1 MAVIETNDFP
11 RIRPGRYAA
20 FMGIVT
26 TAWKYPFAPVT
37 ARAFRASFFTF
48 KSYAIAVLVALLASA
63 LLDRGVSAHGSD
75 CFRTVGQEK
84 PATRAS
90 QAGEAQDKRPEPGKA
105 PATGE
110 QDINAQRIN
119 LKGVTDTA
127 AGENR
132 RNDNIHFNPVDNNAL
147 RDLNLRIGVSATA
160 VREFEPHNRYFS
172 AEYGTRPTTPIH
184 GALAPAARVH
194 GSVYET
200 HANSIFSAR
209 SYFQVGSVRPAR
221 ENSYGFILGTP
232 LGGRSA
238 MQLEGGQQK
247 VRGSVNGNVLVPGA
261 AERTPLTEDLEIRP
275 IVERILASYPAEL
288 PNRTDIDDR
297 ALNTNSPQ
305 HIDTD
310 RISAA
315 AERRFAGGNQLVAR
329 YSLTSQQVQSFQFVA
344 GQNYDSDVRAHVAR
358 ITWRREWGAGTVGE
372 LSAGFERLRTALM
385 PEARAAGASAMTFI
399 IQPVGTANNP
409 MLRAINDFQYEGRLY
424 RTGGNHSWSAG
435 FAVTRRQVNGSETSG
450 HRGSFFFADG
460 FGRDAV
466 TNLRMGTPI
475 RYTVTIGETA
485 RGFRNWLVTFYVG
498 DRWRVTPDLTLNLGL
513 RYELVTRP
521 VEVDDLDILP
531 FGCDCNNAA
540 PSVGLAYR
548 LPGTWGVMRSA
559 YGVHYG
565 QIFPVTYGQIRF
577 NPPRNIGLTVDQPN
591 MAHPLAGLDLTR
603 LGAETRSSLTEIS
616 PDLVVPY
623 SHQYNLTWEP
633 GSWDRAKLQL
643 AYVGSRTLKL
653 FSSWSMNRA
662 NPVDGIPQTLATVN
676 MRRPDPLHYI
686 IQRVGNGSR
695 AYYDA
700 ARISL
705 IVPQQ
710 RGWSFDAAYWFSK
723 SVDLNYN
730 FPETGFGSIPPPQS
744 DEMIHQDFK
753 GVSNFHQP
761 HAFLGRVSWDL
772 PSMGAMPGWVRNV
785 FGAWGLSLV
794 LLMKSGTPFT
804 VFAGSDAPGFGNV
817 DGETGDRVDVVDP
830 TVLGRTVG
838 DPDTSTQLLP
848 RSAFR
853 FISPTALR
861 GNIGRNTFRKGK
873 IANVNAAL
881 GRIWVLRQG
890 ESSLTVRAESINLF
904 NTPQFADPERNL
916 SSKTFG
922 RITNTLNMGRSFQ
935 FTLRLSF

>member
-1 MAVIETNDFP
+1 MALGLVD
-11 RIRPGRYAA
+11 
-20 FMGIVT
+20 
-26 TAWKYPFAPVT
+26 PV
-37 ARAFRASFFTF
+37 
-48 KSYAIAVLVALLASA
+48 
-63 LLDRGVSAHGSD
+63 GSAHGSA
-75 CFRTVGQEK
+75 CFPPVGQEK
-84 PATRAS
+84 PAAPPS
-90 QAGEAQDKRPEPGKA
+90 QAKEAQDKKPEPDKV
-105 PATGE
+105 PASGE

-147 RDLNLRIGVSATA
+147 RDLNLRLGVSATA
-160 VREFEPHNRYFS
+160 VTEFEPRNRYFS
-172 AEYGTRPTTPIH
+172 AEYGSRPGTPIH
-184 GALAPAARVH
+184 GNLPHPPRIR
-194 GSVYET
+194 GSVYEA
-200 HANSIFSAR
+200 HANSVFSAR
-209 SYFQVGSVRPAR
+209 SYFQVGAVKPAR
-221 ENSYGFILGTP
+221 ENNYGFVLGAP
-232 LGGRSA
+232 LGEKSA
-238 MQLEGGQQK
+238 FQLEGGQQK
-247 VRGSVNGNVLVPGA
+247 IRGSVNGNVLVPGA
-261 AERTPLTEDLEIRP
+261 AERTPLTDDPEIRP
-275 IVERILASYPAEL
+275 IVERILAAYPAEL

-305 HIDTD
+305 RIDTD
-310 RISAA
+310 RLTAA
-315 AERRFAGGNQLVAR
+315 ADRNFGAGNQLVAR
-329 YSLTSQQVQSFQFVA
+329 YALTSQKVQSFQFVA

-358 ITWRREWGAGTVGE
+358 ITWRRTSSAGMVGE
-372 LSAGFERLRTALM
+372 LSAGFERLRTSLM
-385 PEARAAGASAMTFI
+385 PEARASGASAMTFI
-399 IQPVGTANNP
+399 IQAVGTANNP
-409 MLRAINDFQYEGRLY
+409 MHRAINDFQYEGQIG
-424 RTGGNHSWSAG
+424 RTGRAHAWAAG
-435 FAVTRRQVNGSETSG
+435 FGVTRRQFNGSEASG
-450 HRGSFFFADG
+450 HRGSFFFADS

-475 RYTVTIGETA
+475 RYNVTIGETA
-485 RGFRNWLVTFYVG
+485 RGFRNWLVSLYVG
-498 DRWRVTPDLTLNLGL
+498 DRWRITPDFTLSFGL

-521 VEVDDLDILP
+521 VEVDGLDLLP

-540 PSVGLAYR
+540 PSAGLAYR
-548 LPGTWGVMRSA
+548 LPGSWGVVRSA
-559 YGVHYG
+559 YGIHYG

-633 GSWDRAKLQL
+633 GSWNRVRLQL

-662 NPVDGIPQTLATVN
+662 NPVEGIPQTLATVN
-676 MRRPDPLHYI
+676 LRRPDPAHYI

-700 ARISL
+700 GRISL
-705 IVPQQ
+705 IVPPQ
-710 RGWSFDAAYWFSK
+710 RGWSLDASYWFSK
-723 SVDLNYN
+723 SIDLNYN

-761 HAFLGRVSWDL
+761 HAFLGRISWDL
-772 PSMGAMPGWVRNV
+772 PSASAMPSWVRSV
-785 FGAWGLSLV
+785 FGAWGLSAV
-794 LLMKSGTPFT
+794 LLVKSGTPFT

-817 DGETGDRVDVVDP
+817 DGETGDRVDLVDP
-830 TVLGRTVG
+830 SVLGRTVG

-853 FISPTALR
+853 FMEPTALR

-881 GRIWVLRQG
+881 ARTWVLRPG
-890 ESSLTVRAESINLF
+890 EASLTLRAESINLF

-922 RITNTLNMGRSFQ
+922 RISNTLNMGRSFQ